1 MENRTAHISRRC
13 RPFVASAIIA
23 SALFASIAART
34 PAASG
39 TDSGTAKLTQTRTVA
54 HRHGVR
60 PSYGWPVKPFNRQHP
75 VRGYLNDPRGAGFH
89 FGIDV
94 SAPDG
99 TAVYAVEAGYVSLI
113 SRTDMAV
120 WVRGTTRTFSYWH
133 INPAVRQGQPVRLHQ
148 LLGWILKRRSP
159 QHVHLGE
166 LRNGVYVNPLR
177 PGGIGP
183 YVDRTPPT
191 VRSVRFFGTRRELA
205 QHSLRGQI
213 TITAEVIDTP
223 PMLVPQPWSNL
234 PVTPAR
240 LEWSV
245 FQGPRRVIGP
255 LTILDSRAQ
264 LPENLYY
271 SLYAPGTRG
280 NRPGHP
286 GRYRYYLARD
296 FSSSRLPHG
305 TSRLVIKAFDTR
317 GNRVVASVEIARARA
332 RG

>member
-1 MENRTAHISRRC
+1 MENNTAHISRRC
-13 RPFVASAIIA
+13 RPFIASAIIA
-23 SALFASIAART
+23 SALLASIAART

-39 TDSGTAKLTQTRTVA
+39 TESASPAFTQTRTVA
-54 HRHGVR
+54 HHHGVP

-89 FGIDV
+89 FGIDI

-99 TAVYAVEAGYVSLI
+99 TPVYAVEAGYVSLI
-113 SRTDMAV
+113 SLKDMAV
-120 WVRGTTRTFSYWH
+120 WVRGATRTFSYWH
-133 INPAVRQGQPVRLHQ
+133 IAPAVRQGQSVRLHQ
-148 LLGWILKRRSP
+148 LLGTILKRGSP

-166 LRNGVYVNPLR
+166 LLDGVYVNPLR

-191 VRSVRFFGTRRELA
+191 VRSVRFFGARRELA
-205 QHSLRGQI
+205 QHSLRGRI
-213 TITAEVIDTP
+213 AIIAEVIDTP

-245 FQGPRRVIGP
+245 FQGSRRVIGP
-255 LTILDSRAQ
+255 LTTLDSRAQ
-264 LPENLYY
+264 LPESLYY

-286 GRYRYYLARD
+286 GRYRYYLERD
-296 FSSSRLPHG
+296 LSSSRLPRG
-305 TSRLVIKAFDTR
+305 ISRLVIKAFDTR
-317 GNRVVASVEIARARA
+317 GNRVVASVEIGRARA
-332 RG
+332 R

>member
-1 MENRTAHISRRC
+1 MENNTAHISRRC

-23 SALFASIAART
+23 SALLASIAART
-34 PAASG
+34 PAALGTKSG
-39 TDSGTAKLTQTRTVA
+39 SPAFTQTRTVA

-60 PSYGWPVKPFNRQHP
+60 PSYGWPVKPFNRQHA

-89 FGIDV
+89 FGIDI

-113 SRTDMAV
+113 SREDMAV

-133 INPAVRQGQPVRLHQ
+133 IEPAVRQGQFVRLHQ
-148 LLGWILKRRSP
+148 LLGRILERGKP

-166 LRNGVYVNPLR
+166 LLNGVYVNPLR

-205 QHSLRGQI
+205 QDSLQGRI
-213 TITAEVIDTP
+213 AIIAEVIDTP

-240 LEWSV
+240 VEWSV
-245 FQGPRRVIGP
+245 FQGSRRVIGP

-271 SLYAPGTRG
+271 SLYAPNTRG

-305 TSRLVIKAFDTR
+305 ISRLVIKAFDTR
-317 GNRVVASVEIARARA
+317 GNRVVAGVEIAR
-332 RG
+332 G